1 MVSVS
6 DGAAEVQGA
15 AVLVLL
21 DVVLFLMDGSRVG
34 FLGGGTLTMVK
45 DTYVFVGLRVAKAVI
60 GQGW

>member
-1 MVSVS
+1 MVSAS
-6 DGAAEVQGA
+6 DGAADVEGA

-21 DVVLFLMDGSRVG
+21 DVVLVLLDGSEVG
-34 FLGGGTLTMVK
+34 FLGGGMLTMVN